1 MMLWCLGYVVLFAED
16 LEGLVKFYTE
26 TVGLPVRLRAEGYA
40 ELAVEG
46 ARFAL
51 LSRTRVAAHVGDAQ
65 AGRPASGTHEG
76 LVTVL
81 VEDVD
86 RVHRELAGRGVA
98 FLGTPQDRPWGQRTV
113 CFQDPEG
120 HIVELATNRPRP
132 ERTGI

>member
-1 MMLWCLGYVVLFAED
+1 MLCYLGYVVLFAED
-16 LEGLVKFYTE
+16 LDSLVKFYAE
-26 TVGLPVRLRAEGYA
+26 TVGLSVRLRADGYV

-46 ARFAL
+46 ARLAL
-51 LSRTRVAAHVGDAQ
+51 LSRTRLAAHMGDTH
-65 AGRPASGTHEG
+65 AGRPAAGSHEG
-76 LVTVL
+76 LVTIL

-132 ERTGI
+132 ERTGV